1 MKEKIKNMRKGTLV
15 LLLTG
20 TLLCGTFL
28 GAFLISFSNHKKMT
42 SSSVDLSN
50 QVNEKTNIEQDDNTT
65 PIVEEEK
72 REKNENEEIKNPT
85 VPEVNTKP
93 DSSNPLNSVSS
104 SNESI
109 NQRSTSSTES
119 SSLQDAD
126 TTIMAYFN
134 KTKDDLEDVNLRE
147 KAKENFISI
156 VDFLFY
162 GGEIKGYTF
171 DELTTKA
178 KLKVLQIALTIDK
191 KIDSYFP
198 DYKEK
203 ISKQANRVYTNIK
216 ETVVLKYLEITA
228 SICAKDA
235 DICASA
241 KNDFQDMKKSFSI
254 TWDFLKTLASKGS
267 ANIKSWYEIYSG
279 K

>member
-1 MKEKIKNMRKGTLV
+1 MKEKIKNMRRGTLV

-72 REKNENEEIKNPT
+72 EKNENEKIKNPT

-104 SNESI
+104 SNES
-109 NQRSTSSTES
+109 SSKKSISSATES

-216 ETVVLKYLEITA
+216 ETVVLKYLEITS

-267 ANIKSWYEIYSG
+267 ANIKAWYEIYSG